1 MEVRGVDEVGQEMVS
16 NNKSPRKASN
26 KHKHLRYRLRI
37 IFFFFFNR
45 GNLKEPERW
54 KKSQE
59 TLVQKKKV
67 SKRNEEL
74 MVLNAET
81 YIK

>member
-16 NNKSPRKASN
+16 NKKSPRKTSK
-26 KHKHLRYRLRI
+26 KHEHLRYRLRI
-37 IFFFFFNR
+37 IFFFFNR

-54 KKSQE
+54 KRSQE
-59 TLVQKKKV
+59 TLGQKKKV

-74 MVLNAET
+74 MMLNAES